1 MATRPQTVGPSNKR
15 LKLTGALVLK
25 EPVVSCPGEHL
36 TRPPSLRRRA
46 SRPQLKRGPLG
57 NGRMCPRTLRT
68 LVTQFARAITLA
80 LATILGGSTSMP
92 AQLGPSETLR
102 TALAALARRDWRSL
116 AALIDPRA

>member
-1 MATRPQTVGPSNKR
+1 MGFRAASLLLPGGSRWGLGGSPCRAVGTDDSVYCK
-15 LKLTGALVLK
+15 
-25 EPVVSCPGEHL
+25 
-36 TRPPSLRRRA
+36 
-46 SRPQLKRGPLG
+46 LG

-116 AALIDPRA
+116 AALIDPRALDS